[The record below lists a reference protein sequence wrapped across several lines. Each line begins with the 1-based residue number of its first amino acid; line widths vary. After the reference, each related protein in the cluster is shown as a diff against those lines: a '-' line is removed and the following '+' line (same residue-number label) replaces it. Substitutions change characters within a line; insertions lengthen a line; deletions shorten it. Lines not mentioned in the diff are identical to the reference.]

1 MKIKRIYLM
10 NIKQL
15 RYFLVVAE
23 EKQITAAAK
32 RLYIAQPPLG
42 YQLKQLEKELG
53 AQLFKRTAHGI
64 ELTDAG
70 QTLQSYASEIL
81 SLAQNAKSQVHK
93 TISGELGT
101 VAMGIVSSATG
112 YMPIAAFKELTQFYP
127 EINFDIYEDNTFGV
141 LDKLEKKTIDMGI
154 VRTPYNRTGLNAKTL
169 TTEKMMAVT
178 YDITLLHK
186 KELRIK
192 DLKDQPLIIYRRFE
206 EMFNQTFAHH
216 GIKPFY
222 AMKCDDSR
230 TAITWAKQNMG
241 LALVPESIATT
252 YAKNKMIAV
261 KHVNWITHLQLVWRK
276 DQIVTPLMKKIIS
289 LVK

>member
-1 MKIKRIYLM
+1 M

-15 RYFLVVAE
+15 HYFLVVAE

-32 RLYIAQPPLG
+32 RLYIAQPPLS

-81 SLAQNAKSQVHK
+81 SLAQNAKNQVHK

-101 VAMGIVSSATG
+101 VAMGIVSSSTG

-141 LDKLEKKTIDMGI
+141 LDKLEK
-154 VRTPYNRTGLNAKTL
+154 R
-169 TTEKMMAVT
+169 
-178 YDITLLHK
+178 
-186 KELRIK
+186 
-192 DLKDQPLIIYRRFE
+192 QLIWE
-206 EMFNQTFAHH
+206 
-216 GIKPFY
+216 
-222 AMKCDDSR
+222 
-230 TAITWAKQNMG
+230 
-241 LALVPESIATT
+241 
-252 YAKNKMIAV
+252 
-261 KHVNWITHLQLVWRK
+261 
-276 DQIVTPLMKKIIS
+276 
-289 LVK
+289 